1 MPEPT
6 RRSTR
11 RASVVLLAVGLSA
24 APAAAQAPT
33 PRPDSVTRTA
43 PDSLSADSLAAR
55 LARTEAAIAL
65 LRQQLAE
72 QAESGARLR
81 SRARFELSATVLTNA
96 FYTSTRV
103 NNVDVPQVVLPPT
116 ATGDDG
122 GALGASV
129 RQTRVGAAAS
139 MDDVLGA
146 AFDAS
151 VDLDFFGGVQS
162 GPGDR
167 RLFPEPR
174 LRVARARL
182 VWARTE
188 LLVGSETPLVS
199 DLDPVSVA
207 AVGTPDFSGAGNL
220 WNWLPQVR
228 VSRELGAGVD
238 AHAAPGSERR
248 LRVAVQAAVLAPF
261 TNAQGAGEPDATDAA
276 ERSRRPFL
284 EGRVRARWGAASAEH
299 DLPGLGTILDG
310 GGEIGVG
317 VHRGWVDV
325 GGGAIRS
332 SRAVT
337 ADARVVLA
345 RHVELRGE
353 GYVGG
358 RLVRGLGG
366 GAIGQ
371 TFGRVPAG
379 APAGTIG
386 APLSDAGGWAQLNW
400 RPHPVLLTGA
410 GCGYN
415 AVDPAGRP
423 LRRSNLACATHLTWR
438 PMEPLLLGLEYRR
451 LRTRYDA
458 GPFVGHHLNLALGVE
473 L

>member
-1 MPEPT
+1 M
-6 RRSTR
+6 
-11 RASVVLLAVGLSA
+11 LLALGLTA
-24 APAAAQAPT
+24 APAAAQTPSP
-33 PRPDSVTRTA
+33 PRPDSAARA
-43 PDSLSADSLAAR
+43 LPDSLSADSLAAR
-55 LARTEAAIAL
+55 LARAEAAIAL

-72 QAESGARLR
+72 QAETGARLK
-81 SRARFELSATVLTNA
+81 SRARFELSALVLTNA
-96 FYTSTRV
+96 FYTSSRV

-122 GALGASV
+122 GALGATV

-139 MDDVLGA
+139 IDDVLGA
-146 AFDAS
+146 TFDAS
-151 VDLDFFGGVQS
+151 LDVDFFGGVQA

-174 LRVARARL
+174 LRIARARL

-228 VSRELGAGVD
+228 VTRELGAGVV
-238 AHAAPGSERR
+238 AHAAPGAETR

-299 DLPGLGTILDG
+299 DLPGLSTLLDG
-310 GGEIGVG
+310 GGEVGVG

-325 GGGAIRS
+325 GRGALRS
-332 SRAVT
+332 SRALT
-337 ADARVVLA
+337 ADARVALS
-345 RHVELRGE
+345 RRVELRGE

-415 AVDPAGRP
+415 AVDPAGQP

-438 PMEPLLLGLEYRR
+438 PMEPLLLGFEYRR